1 MNGLT
6 TMTLGLCCAAVGM
19 GQVFAADTTEN
30 DMTCDSE
37 RPVIMLVA
45 GRTLDAERMRDYA
58 IALGSSDLYP
68 NAQGYYLNIPRPV
81 RILEGEPDA
90 DDVALMV
97 RFPSECSAVNFWYD
111 DFYQTEIKPMRLN
124 PSAGDYVVTLYNE
137 ADLPPYMAGKVGD
150 NAYASE

>member
-1 MNGLT
+1 MNALT
-6 TMTLGLCCAAVGM
+6 KTALWLCCVAPGVN
-19 GQVFAADTTEN
+19 QSLAADSTEI

-37 RPVIMLVA
+37 KPVIMLVA

-68 NAQGYYLNIPRPV
+68 NARGYYLNIPRPV
-81 RILEGEPDA
+81 RVLEGEPDA

-97 RFPSECSAVNFWYD
+97 RFPSECAAVNFWYD

-124 PSAGDYVVTLYNE
+124 PSAGDYVVTLYSE

>member
-1 MNGLT
+1 
-6 TMTLGLCCAAVGM
+6 
-19 GQVFAADTTEN
+19 
-30 DMTCDSE
+30 
-37 RPVIMLVA
+37 MLVA

-58 IALGSSDLYP
+58 IALGGSDLYP
-68 NAQGYYLNIPRPV
+68 NARGYYLNIPRPV

-111 DFYQTEIKPMRLN
+111 DFYQSEIKPMRLN
-124 PSAGDYVVTLYNE
+124 PSAGDYVVTLYSE

>member
-1 MNGLT
+1 MNLVT
-6 TMTLGLCCAAVGM
+6 KSALGLCCAALGIS
-19 GQVFAADTTEN
+19 QVFAVDTTEI

-37 RPVIMLVA
+37 KPVIMLVA
-45 GRTLDAERMRDYA
+45 GRTLDAERMRNYA
-58 IALGSSDLYP
+58 IALGSSYLYP
-68 NAQGYYLNIPRPV
+68 NARGYYLNIPRPV

-90 DDVALMV
+90 NDVALMV

-111 DFYQTEIKPMRLN
+111 DFYQTGIKPMRLN

>member
-6 TMTLGLCCAAVGM
+6 KMTLGLCCTPLGM
-19 GQVFAADTTEN
+19 SQVFAADTTEI

-37 RPVIMLVA
+37 KPVIMLVA
-45 GRTLDAERMRDYA
+45 GRTLDAQRMRDYA

-68 NAQGYYLNIPRPV
+68 NARGYYLNIPRPV

-111 DFYQTEIKPMRLN
+111 DFYQTEIKPIRLN

-137 ADLPPYMAGKVGD
+137 ADLPPYMADKVGN